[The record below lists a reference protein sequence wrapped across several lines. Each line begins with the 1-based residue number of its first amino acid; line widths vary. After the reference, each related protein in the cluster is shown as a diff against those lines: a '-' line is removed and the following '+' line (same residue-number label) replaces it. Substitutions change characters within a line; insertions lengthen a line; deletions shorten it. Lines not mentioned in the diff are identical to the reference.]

1 MSTTEKGLIWL
12 AGPESEIVEVSGWL
26 EGIGFDV
33 VVAADAPKSRR
44 WRAMGRL
51 CLSASRRYNS
61 DQIREID
68 RARTIPSNPP
78 IIVLGNE
85 RELSQRLEDRID
97 VVFLESTTSQ
107 EHFLSTFCEGL
118 TKIVSNSKRL
128 SSFPFETIFRE
139 APQAMVLVDNDGNVI
154 FSNRSFDRL
163 SGRANEPIM
172 LPFLDLLDG
181 LEQTHVC
188 AGRGAREEIKV
199 GLRPP

>member
-33 VVAADAPKSRR
+33 VVAADAPEESPLGER
-44 WRAMGRL
+44 WADCAL
-51 CLSASRRYNS
+51 VLHDDTVPDST
-61 DQIREID
+61 IREID
-68 RARTIPSNPP
+68 RARTLPSIPP

-118 TKIVSNSKRL
+118 TKIVSNSKKL

-139 APQAMVLVDNDGNVI
+139 APSSDGTRRQRWECHLQQSL
-154 FSNRSFDRL
+154 F
-163 SGRANEPIM
+163 
-172 LPFLDLLDG
+172 
-181 LEQTHVC
+181 
-188 AGRGAREEIKV
+188 
-199 GLRPP
+199 

>member
-33 VVAADAPKSRR
+33 VVAADAPEESPLGER
-44 WRAMGRL
+44 WADCAL
-51 CLSASRRYNS
+51 VLHDDTVPDST
-61 DQIREID
+61 IREID
-68 RARTIPSNPP
+68 RARTLPSIPP

-128 SSFPFETIFRE
+128 
-139 APQAMVLVDNDGNVI
+139 I
-154 FSNRSFDRL
+154 FSF
-163 SGRANEPIM
+163 
-172 LPFLDLLDG
+172 
-181 LEQTHVC
+181 
-188 AGRGAREEIKV
+188 
-199 GLRPP
+199 LRPSFAKLLKQWYSLTMMGMSSLAIARSTDFLAVQMSRSCSPFSTSSTA